1 MKLLRYLFIA
11 ATTILFS
18 VSCMQLPISSS
29 EPVNNN
35 TYIVDYLFEHDGC
48 KVYRFY
54 DRGRYVYFTKCD
66 GSYSVFKPDSSQANV
81 INTNYFPAGK

>member
-1 MKLLRYLFIA
+1 MKLLLILFFA
-11 ATTILFS
+11 ATTGLIS

-35 TYIVDYLFEHDGC
+35 TYVVDYLFEHDGC

-66 GSYSVFKPDSSQANV
+66 GSYSVFKPDSAQVNV
-81 INTNYFPAGK
+81 INSNYFPAGK